1 MKNDETK
8 INSIEYRCRAM
19 HCISI
24 GTCRVYD
31 GVLIMKNISFQPYCI
46 TNVSFNVLPVIY
58 NR

>member
-1 MKNDETK
+1 MKNDEIK
-8 INSIEYRCRAM
+8 INSIEYRCRPINY
-19 HCISI
+19 ISI

-31 GVLIMKNISFQPYCI
+31 GVLIMKNISIQPFCI